1 MTSLGFKKFKYIHMI
16 GIGGSGMIGVA
27 TILQKIGFEVTGSD
41 LVITDE
47 VNDLMRLG
55 AKVQLGHKP
64 KLIKKADLVVASSAI
79 SKKNPELLFAK
90 KFNITII
97 PRAEMLGTL
106 MKPYR
111 SIAVAGSH
119 GKTSTTSIIASIFNA
134 ADLSP
139 TYVIGGQVLSVG
151 RSSNLGE
158 GNYMIVEADESDGS
172 FLHLQPEVAVITNI
186 DNDHLNFYDFSQV
199 KLNQSFVSFAEN
211 LPFYG
216 HIIMN
221 FDDSNVREIANSIYR
236 KHISFGFSSRNKFQ
250 IRNAH
255 LSNGQQKFQ
264 LFDEE
269 SNRSYKFSTALSG
282 KHNLLNVVAAICV
295 ALEENIPVSK
305 IKKGI
310 KDFRGVSR
318 RFEIDE
324 IELNSNL
331 ITLIDDYGHHPAEI
345 LATISAIKEKF
356 PRTGVCMIFEPHRF
370 SRTKQLFNDFI
381 KVFSKIDYLVL
392 LDIYPASEK
401 PIKGINSKKLCLE
414 INKNNGNA
422 IYVPNN
428 NAVLKWLIKN
438 SSNFKVLVT
447 QGAGT
452 ISKLNHQIKNKW
464 KLKK

>member
-1 MTSLGFKKFKYIHMI
+1 MI

-41 LVITDE
+41 LVISDE
-47 VNDLMRLG
+47 VNDLIRLG

-79 SKKNPELLFAK
+79 SKKNPELLFAR

-186 DNDHLNFYDFSQV
+186 DNDHLNFYDFSQA

-221 FDDSNVREIANSIYR
+221 LDDSNVREIAKSIHR

-255 LSNGQQKFQ
+255 LSNGQQKFH

-269 SNRSYKFSTALSG
+269 SKRSYKFSTTLSG

-428 NAVLKWLIKN
+428 NTVLKWLIKN

>member
-47 VNDLMRLG
+47 VNDLVRLG

-79 SKKNPELLFAK
+79 SKKNLELLFAK

-186 DNDHLNFYDFSQV
+186 DNDHLNFYDFSQA

-221 FDDSNVREIANSIYR
+221 LDDSNVREIANSIYR

-269 SNRSYKFSTALSG
+269 NNRSYKFSTALSG

-381 KVFSKIDYLVL
+381 KVFGKIDYLVL

-422 IYVPNN
+422 IYAPNN
-428 NAVLKWLIKN
+428 NAVIKWVIKN

-452 ISKLNHQIKNKW
+452 ISKLNYQIKNKW

>member
-47 VNDLMRLG
+47 VNDLVRLG

-186 DNDHLNFYDFSQV
+186 DNDHLNFYDFSQA

-221 FDDSNVREIANSIYR
+221 LDDSNVREIANSIYR

-464 KLKK
+464 KLQK

>member
-1 MTSLGFKKFKYIHMI
+1 
-16 GIGGSGMIGVA
+16 
-27 TILQKIGFEVTGSD
+27 
-41 LVITDE
+41 
-47 VNDLMRLG
+47 
-55 AKVQLGHKP
+55 
-64 KLIKKADLVVASSAI
+64 
-79 SKKNPELLFAK
+79 
-90 KFNITII
+90 
-97 PRAEMLGTL
+97 
-106 MKPYR
+106 
-111 SIAVAGSH
+111 
-119 GKTSTTSIIASIFNA
+119 
-134 ADLSP
+134 
-139 TYVIGGQVLSVG
+139 
-151 RSSNLGE
+151 
-158 GNYMIVEADESDGS
+158 
-172 FLHLQPEVAVITNI
+172 
-186 DNDHLNFYDFSQV
+186 
-199 KLNQSFVSFAEN
+199 
-211 LPFYG
+211 
-216 HIIMN
+216 
-221 FDDSNVREIANSIYR
+221 
-236 KHISFGFSSRNKFQ
+236 
-250 IRNAH
+250 
-255 LSNGQQKFQ
+255 
-264 LFDEE
+264 
-269 SNRSYKFSTALSG
+269 
-282 KHNLLNVVAAICV
+282 V

>member
-41 LVITDE
+41 LVISDE
-47 VNDLMRLG
+47 VNDLIRLG

-79 SKKNPELLFAK
+79 SKKNPELLFAR

-186 DNDHLNFYDFSQV
+186 DNDHLNFYDFSQA

-221 FDDSNVREIANSIYR
+221 LDDSNVREIAKSIHR

-255 LSNGQQKFQ
+255 LSNGQQKFH

-269 SNRSYKFSTALSG
+269 SKRSYKFSTTLSG

-345 LATISAIKEKF
+345 LATVSAIKEKF

-422 IYVPNN
+422 IYVPDNN
-428 NAVLKWLIKN
+428 TVLKWLIKN

>member
-41 LVITDE
+41 LVISDE
-47 VNDLMRLG
+47 VNDLIRLG

-79 SKKNPELLFAK
+79 SKKNPELLFAR

-139 TYVIGGQVLSVG
+139 TYVIGGQVLSIG

-186 DNDHLNFYDFSQV
+186 DNDHLNFYDFSQA

-221 FDDSNVREIANSIYR
+221 LDDSNVREIAKSIHR

-255 LSNGQQKFQ
+255 LSNGQQKFH

-269 SNRSYKFSTALSG
+269 SKRSYKFSTTLSG

-422 IYVPNN
+422 IYVPDNN
-428 NAVLKWLIKN
+428 TVLKWLIKN

>member
-47 VNDLMRLG
+47 VNDLVRLG

-158 GNYMIVEADESDGS
+158 GNYIIVEADESDGS

-186 DNDHLNFYDFSQV
+186 DNDHLNFYDFSQL
-199 KLNQSFVSFAEN
+199 KLNQSFLSFAEN

-216 HIIMN
+216 HIIIN
-221 FDDSNVREIANSIYR
+221 LDDANIRKIAKAIHR
-236 KHISFGFSSRNKFQ
+236 KQVSFGFSSRNRFQ
-250 IRNAH
+250 IVNSK
-255 LSNGQQKFQ
+255 LLNGQQKFQ
-264 LFDEE
+264 LFDSE
-269 SNRSYKFSTALSG
+269 NRKFYKFSTDLNG

-305 IKKGI
+305 IKKGL

-318 RFEIDE
+318 RFEVEE
-324 IELNSNL
+324 IELGSNL

-345 LATISAIKEKF
+345 HATVSAIREKF
-356 PRTGVCMIFEPHRF
+356 PQASLCMIFEPHRF

-381 KVFSKIDYLVL
+381 NVLSKIDYLVL

-422 IYVPNN
+422 IYAPNN
-428 NAVLKWLIKN
+428 NTAIKWVIKN

-452 ISKLNHQIKNKW
+452 ISKLNYQIKNKW